1 MEEKEQNKTKQQ
13 RGKKN
18 KPKKMKQVTRAIA
31 MGAQKIKIKN
41 KVN

>member
-1 MEEKEQNKTKQQ
+1 MKQNQTATREKN
-13 RGKKN
+13 R
-18 KPKKMKQVTRAIA
+18 PKKMKQVTQAIA

>member
-1 MEEKEQNKTKQQ
+1 MKQNQTATREKN
-13 RGKKN
+13 R
-18 KPKKMKQVTRAIA
+18 PKKMKQVTRAIA